1 MKRLETIGAW
11 LFGAVFV
18 LLSVAVA
25 VEVTLRKVL
34 NVSLQGVDELGGYSL
49 AIGAG
54 LAFALAL
61 VGRSHIRI
69 DLVHE
74 RLPRP
79 LRLLLNVVAVAS
91 LAATAV
97 SLPVLAWFALSDSIA
112 MNSTAQTPWATP
124 LRWPQGVWF
133 VVLSVFALVAIGSLL
148 RLLAFAFG
156 GQTDRVD
163 REYGPRGTKEE
174 LQEELA
180 DIEARGA
187 AAAAGMPVEG
197 GRS

>member
-1 MKRLETIGAW
+1 MKRLEALGAW

-18 LLSVAVA
+18 ILSFAVA
-25 VEVTLRKVL
+25 LEVTMRKLL
-34 NVSLQGVDELGGYSL
+34 NVSLQGVDELGGYTL
-49 AIGAG
+49 AVGAG

-74 RLPRP
+74 RLPRAF
-79 LRLLLNVVAVAS
+79 RLVLNGVSVAS
-91 LAATAV
+91 LAACALA
-97 SLPVLAWFALSDSIA
+97 LPVLAWFALSDSIE

-133 VVLSVFALVAIGSLL
+133 VVLSIFALVALGSLA
-148 RLLAFAFG
+148 RLLGFAFG
-156 GQTDRVD
+156 GQLDRVD

-187 AAAAGMPVEG
+187 AAAAGVPTER

>member
-124 LRWPQGVWF
+124 LRYPQAAWF
-133 VVLSVFALVAIGSLL
+133 AVLAVFAVVAIVSLL
-148 RLLAFAFG
+148 RALGLVLRG
-156 GQTDRVD
+156 RSDLIERD
-163 REYGPRGTKEE
+163 YGPKGTREE

-180 DIEARGA
+180 DIESRGA
-187 AAAAGMPVEG
+187 AASAGVL
-197 GRS
+197 R

>member
-79 LRLLLNVVAVAS
+79 MRLLLNVVAVAS
-91 LAATAV
+91 LAAT
-97 SLPVLAWFALSDSIA
+97 A

-124 LRWPQGVWF
+124 LRWPQSVWF
-133 VVLSVFALVAIGSLL
+133 VVLSIFALVAIGSLL

-156 GQTDRVD
+156 GQADRVD

>member
-133 VVLSVFALVAIGSLL
+133 VVLSIFALVAIGSLL

-156 GQTDRVD
+156 GQADRVD

-187 AAAAGMPVEG
+187 AAAAGMPLDG

>member
-1 MKRLETIGAW
+1 
-11 LFGAVFV
+11 V

-79 LRLLLNVVAVAS
+79 MRLVLNVVAVAS

-97 SLPVLAWFALSDSIA
+97 ALPVLAWFALSDSIA

-124 LRWPQGVWF
+124 LRWPQSVWF
-133 VVLSVFALVAIGSLL
+133 VVLSIFALVAIGSLL

>member
-18 LLSVAVA
+18 LLSLAVA

-79 LRLLLNVVAVAS
+79 MRLVLNVVAVAS

-97 SLPVLAWFALSDSIA
+97 ALPVLAWFALSDSIA

>member
-18 LLSVAVA
+18 LLSLAVA

-79 LRLLLNVVAVAS
+79 MRLVLNVVAVAS

-97 SLPVLAWFALSDSIA
+97 ALPVLAWFALSDSIA

-124 LRWPQGVWF
+124 LRWPQSVWF
-133 VVLSVFALVAIGSLL
+133 VVLSIFALVAIGSLL